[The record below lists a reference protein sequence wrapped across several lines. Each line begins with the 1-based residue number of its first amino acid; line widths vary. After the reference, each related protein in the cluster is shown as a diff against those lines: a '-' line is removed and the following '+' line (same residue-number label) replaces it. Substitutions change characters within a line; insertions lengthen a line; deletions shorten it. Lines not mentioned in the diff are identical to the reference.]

1 MEFFGAGK
9 ELRRFNQLFAE
20 IEAVYHEMA
29 WKLGLSDSAEQILYA
44 ICNLGVPCLLSDI
57 VRFSRMSKQTIN
69 SALRNLE
76 RDGVLRLETIGGR
89 KKQVFLTENGERL
102 VWQTAMQ
109 VIEIENEI
117 YKGWTEEEI
126 SSYLSLTQKYL
137 SEIREK
143 TKELKR
149 REDV

>member
-57 VRFSRMSKQTIN
+57 VSFSGISKQTIN
-69 SALRNLE
+69 SALRKLE
-76 RDGVLRLETIGGR
+76 QEGVLRLETIGGR
-89 KKQVFLTENGERL
+89 KKQVFLTEKGERL
-102 VWQTAMQ
+102 VRQTAMQ
-109 VIEIENEI
+109 IIAIENEI
-117 YKGWTEEEI
+117 YSGWTEEEL
-126 SSYLSLTQKYL
+126 SLYLALTQKYL
-137 SEIREK
+137 SELKEK
-143 TKELKR
+143 TKDLKR
-149 REDV
+149 REEE